1 MLNRRHLLKATAAGL
16 ATAVLPLPALAQ
28 PELTVEEVLFD
39 LQIPVL
45 GNPDGDVT
53 IAEYFDYQCPF
64 CKRGHK
70 DLMEVVREDGK
81 VRLVMKD
88 WPILGAPSVHA
99 SSLVLAAGKDYEKA
113 LHALMSTKGRLSN
126 EDVDAVLK
134 KAGLD
139 PETLLAA
146 FKKDQDRIDGILGRN
161 MDQANAFGFGGTPAF
176 LVNTRVHHGAMDK
189 QALRDSIAAAR
200 KN

>member
-1 MLNRRHLLKATAAGL
+1 MLNRRHLLKATVAGL
-16 ATAVLPLPALAQ
+16 AAAALPLPALAQ
-28 PELTVEEVLFD
+28 VELTVEEVLFD
-39 LQIPVL
+39 PQIPVL

-64 CKRGHK
+64 CKRGHQ
-70 DLMEVVREDGK
+70 DLVDVVREDGN

-88 WPILGAPSVHA
+88 WPIFGAPSVHA

-113 LHALMSTKGRLSN
+113 LHALMATKGRLGE
-126 EDVDAVLK
+126 EDVDAVLE

-139 PETLLAA
+139 PQSLLAA
-146 FKKDQDRIDGILGRN
+146 FRKDQDRIDGILARN

-176 LVNTRVHHGAMDK
+176 LVNTRVYNGAMDK
-189 QALRDSIAAAR
+189 QALRDAVAAAR
-200 KN
+200 F